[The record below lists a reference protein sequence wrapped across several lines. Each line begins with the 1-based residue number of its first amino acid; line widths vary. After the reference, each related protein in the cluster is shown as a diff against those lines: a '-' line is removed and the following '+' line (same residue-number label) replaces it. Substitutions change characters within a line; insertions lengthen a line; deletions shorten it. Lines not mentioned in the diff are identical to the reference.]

1 MGSVRVLDVLGGGE
15 AGSHVRSVASRTVA
29 AYYMESLT
37 PLPAAACRAC
47 LASSSRLLLPT
58 LRSCE
63 RGKVSSGADT
73 LGGWGRGYDWLRTPT
88 QTACCP

>member
-1 MGSVRVLDVLGGGE
+1 MRVLDVLGGGE
-15 AGSHVRSVASRTVA
+15 AGSHVASRTAA

-47 LASSSRLLLPT
+47 LASSSRPLLPT

-63 RGKVSSGADT
+63 RGAMSSGIDGYRPSVD
-73 LGGWGRGYDWLRTPT
+73 LG
-88 QTACCP
+88 